1 MVSNTQRIVMWS
13 VLILSSAVMLLVAA
27 YKTFWL
33 LMGSMALD
41 GGPLPGVYIA
51 NLMEV
56 PAYLASA
63 ATAWK
68 WPWIAESFAGLT
80 LVVIFARFNPWTI
93 SPFQRWLSFEYAFII
108 AANVAF
114 FARMSLRRSEMKTG
128 GQSVLDSEA

>member
-13 VLILSSAVMLLVAA
+13 VLILSSIVMLLVAV
-27 YKTFWL
+27 YKAFWL
-33 LMGSMALD
+33 LMGTMALD
-41 GGPLPGVYIA
+41 SGPIPGIYIA
-51 NLMEV
+51 NLAEV

-80 LVVIFARFNPWTI
+80 LVVILARFNPWTI
-93 SPFQRWLSFEYAFII
+93 SPFQKWLSFEYVFII

-114 FARMSLRRSEMKTG
+114 FAKMALRRFTPRVN
-128 GQSVLDSEA
+128 QSRL